1 MLSNPKSLWAKP
13 TETPIRHL
21 LQWYGTDY
29 RRKSN
34 PSHWGDSLASDYQ
47 LLQKL
52 KPLFFPNHNQFHVP
66 LIPVVIPDVRF
77 ENEAQ
82 WITSNSGVL
91 FLIDNPE
98 AKSKYLLTHPE
109 HSSDDLKPLL
119 KYITYT
125 FSNTQ
130 TQHHLAHRLLHEAVD
145 ALGRFDFYITVAG
158 LAGHAATVDVDD
170 DVRELEQPRVG
181 ETRLLRAVD
190 RDEDALTGVGRA
202 TVLQFAREWAITAE
216 KTGGKCSIIIGAG
229 INHWYHNNL
238 IYRSGIVALMLT
250 GCTTGVMTL
259 LGLSY
264 PKVFEKLGGVSTST

>member
-34 PSHWGDSLASDYQ
+34 PSHWVDSLASDYQ

-52 KPLFFPNHNQFHVP
+52 KPLFFPNHNQFHIP

-82 WITSNSGVL
+82 WLTSNSGVL

-130 TQHHLAHRLLHEAVD
+130 TQHHLAHQLLQYLFSTPD
-145 ALGRFDFYITVAG
+145 PQTY
-158 LAGHAATVDVDD
+158 
-170 DVRELEQPRVG
+170 
-181 ETRLLRAVD
+181 LLPIFHQKPLNPVQRP
-190 RDEDALTGVGRA
+190 T
-202 TVLQFAREWAITAE
+202 
-216 KTGGKCSIIIGAG
+216 
-229 INHWYHNNL
+229 
-238 IYRSGIVALMLT
+238 SGPISPSK
-250 GCTTGVMTL
+250 GTL
-259 LGLSY
+259 
-264 PKVFEKLGGVSTST
+264 

>member
-1 MLSNPKSLWAKP
+1 MLPPSLPPLPPLIGLCGYPGSGKDLLASHLVMLGYQVLSFVANLRNELERLAKTQAPPPAELLSLPPSSPARLGWLRMLSNPKSLWAKP
-13 TETPIRHL
+13 TESPIRHL

-34 PSHWGDSLASDYQ
+34 PSHWVDSLASDYQ

-52 KPLFFPNHNQFHVP
+52 KPLFFPNHNQFHIP

-82 WITSNSGVL
+82 WVTSNSGVL

-119 KYITYT
+119 KYITHT

-130 TQHHLAHRLLHEAVD
+130 TQHHLAHQLLQYLFSTPD
-145 ALGRFDFYITVAG
+145 PQTY
-158 LAGHAATVDVDD
+158 
-170 DVRELEQPRVG
+170 
-181 ETRLLRAVD
+181 LLPIFHQKPLNPVQSPTPD
-190 RDEDALTGVGRA
+190 PISPSKGT
-202 TVLQFAREWAITAE
+202 
-216 KTGGKCSIIIGAG
+216 
-229 INHWYHNNL
+229 
-238 IYRSGIVALMLT
+238 
-250 GCTTGVMTL
+250 
-259 LGLSY
+259 
-264 PKVFEKLGGVSTST
+264 P